1 MVMIPMKVS
10 TGIAKFMIPGSGM
23 QALGQD
29 QYGWIVKMNWSN
41 FSFFTITVMD
51 NKVMHCYNVPN
62 PLMLNCEITG
72 QAMGQKARLS
82 GRGDKYGYILNIFL
96 HFIFFIIFLCLISKY
111 YSMILFIP
119 ALMLFDITGHK
130 HYVVLVVFCKILYI
144 SNLKNMSCK

>member
-1 MVMIPMKVS
+1 
-10 TGIAKFMIPGSGM
+10 
-23 QALGQD
+23 
-29 QYGWIVKMNWSN
+29 
-41 FSFFTITVMD
+41 
-51 NKVMHCYNVPN
+51 MHCYYVPN

-144 SNLKNMSCK
+144 SNLKKNVL